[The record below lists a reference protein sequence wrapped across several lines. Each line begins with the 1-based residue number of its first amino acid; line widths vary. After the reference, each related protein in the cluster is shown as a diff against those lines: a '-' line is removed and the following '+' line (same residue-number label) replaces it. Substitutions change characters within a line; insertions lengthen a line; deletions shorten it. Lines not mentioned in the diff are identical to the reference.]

1 MAFFMENILF
11 CFPKKLCFPLFFLRK
26 AHYNFCSKFQSFWH
40 THISFVIE
48 NKFKNSFSFIRN
60 KNKNVNQLVFPL
72 LGCSARHVHPSSDP
86 LLKRWIEKTQ
96 NKQTHSTN
104 RRKRDRKDLQTDR
117 LTNRHVWN
125 RHKTTRQIYK
135 QTRYS
140 QIDRKQTTDRQ
151 TESLEPWK

>member
-1 MAFFMENILF
+1 MCPNMPGAVHVNGIFYGKHFILF
-11 CFPKKLCFPLFFLRK
+11 FKKICFPLFFLWK

-48 NKFKNSFSFIRN
+48 NKFKNYFSFTRN

-117 LTNRHVWN
+117 LTNGRKIDN
-125 RHKTTRQIYK
+125 RKVDWRTDTTETGRL
-135 QTRYS
+135 
-140 QIDRKQTTDRQ
+140 TDRQ
-151 TESLEPWK
+151 K